1 VAGLSELADWM
12 ELCAEGIHG
21 TRPFRDGA
29 EGPSGG
35 VVDGIGEEG
44 VAWTPADH
52 RFTRRGA
59 IVYVFQM
66 ASPGDGHAVTHALGP
81 RGPRRVGAA
90 ARRPGRSPRTILSV
104 GMGTAV
110 RVVLLSG
117 VG

>member
-12 ELCAEGIHG
+12 ELCGGEGIHG

-66 ASPGDGHAVTHALGP
+66 ASPGDGHAVIHALGP
-81 RGPRRVGAA
+81 EDHVASVRLLGGRVDHR
-90 ARRPGRSPRTILSV
+90 ARS
-104 GMGTAV
+104 
-110 RVVLLSG
+110 
-117 VG
+117 